1 MFLYFFFIIINSC
14 AFIYTDAL
22 YKWLTKNS
30 AGSGFGVSGGFGGSL
45 ANDPQFY
52 SDYDAGYTFSEPAFV
67 DTVDTGSS
75 YVPAEPATPA
85 WRKRK

>member
-1 MFLYFFFIIINSC
+1 M
-14 AFIYTDAL
+14 
-22 YKWLTKNS
+22 TKNS

>member
-1 MFLYFFFIIINSC
+1 MHSFF
-14 AFIYTDAL
+14 TDAL
-22 YKWLTKNS
+22 YKWLTNNPG
-30 AGSGFGVSGGFGGSL
+30 GSGFGVSGGFGGSL

-67 DTVDTGSS
+67 DNVDYGSS

-85 WRKRK
+85 WRRRK

>member
-1 MFLYFFFIIINSC
+1 MINSC

-67 DTVDTGSS
+67 DSVDTGSS